1 MDDAASIGEIL
12 IPMKGR
18 KGERDSVCV
27 CLFVS
32 RKRER
37 DAVLVEEGKVG
48 VGRVV
53 KNSGGEETASGGD
66 KGWGGAEG
74 GFGRDE
80 FVTKKRGKREREVE
94 GVIVEYG

>member
-1 MDDAASIGEIL
+1 MCKLGFRFWKCGLDDAASIGEIL

-37 DAVLVEEGKVG
+37 DAVLGEEGKVG
-48 VGRVV
+48 VGRVF
-53 KNSGGEETASGGD
+53 EECDSKEEA
-66 KGWGGAEG
+66 
-74 GFGRDE
+74 
-80 FVTKKRGKREREVE
+80 
-94 GVIVEYG
+94 